1 MNPAVTNLAISLIM
15 MQVTKKVP
23 FEDER
28 VLLGV
33 RVAYVLSNVII
44 LGLYLY
50 TKFIINK
57 KNGKSINF
65 CFEFN

>member
-1 MNPAVTNLAISLIM
+1 M

-33 RVAYVLSNVII
+33 RVMYVLSNVII
-44 LGLYLY
+44 IGLYLY

-57 KNGKSINF
+57 KNGKASKYS
-65 CFEFN
+65 FEFS